1 MQSSGGYAAQ
11 TARPLRVRNARGE
24 ALDPRPSRPLPFRQA
39 AMVRGVTCPAPVP
52 RPALEVPNM
61 ASLIAFL
68 KWLLAL
74 LSAFLVGCALATPF
88 QPNATASNAATN
100 TAQAN
105 PNVSVQLP
113 GSAAN
118 SRTPA
123 AAAPAQVPSGQT
135 PASSQPAP

>member
-1 MQSSGGYAAQ
+1 
-11 TARPLRVRNARGE
+11 
-24 ALDPRPSRPLPFRQA
+24 
-39 AMVRGVTCPAPVP
+39 
-52 RPALEVPNM
+52 M

-74 LSAFLVGCALATPF
+74 LSAFVVGCALAQPF
-88 QPNATASNAATN
+88 APNANAKNAAN
-100 TAQAN
+100 NSAQAN

-135 PASSQPAP
+135 PASPQPAP